1 MGKVTLTGYI
11 VVPPDDLA
19 RVLAELPNH
28 IELTRNE
35 PGCIAFE
42 VTQAPSDPYRFDVA
56 EEFQDRQAFERP
68 VGSVQP
74 GSQQREEVFGKTMQ
88 GTGVEDL
95 GVVDQLA
102 AQTIAIFI

>member
-56 EEFQDRQAFERP
+56 EEFQDRQAFERH
-68 VGSVQP
+68 
-74 GSQQREEVFGKTMQ
+74 QQRVRSSFWGEVT
-88 GTGVEDL
+88 THVERHYEISE
-95 GVVDQLA
+95 A
-102 AQTIAIFI
+102 ANGN